1 LSSDA
6 SASAD
11 FFGEILF
18 VLSVNDMFPPSVI
31 AQAITP
37 TLFAGFNL
45 LWMFSLILLI
55 VDKQKSVVIAWFHLV
70 FNRKISSIGYFT
82 AFFLRHNISSTQPLF
97 GRFSLILLIV
107 GK

>member
-1 LSSDA
+1 MLVFFFYIIQ
-6 SASAD
+6 SALYLQLIVCTPTRQHQQI

-55 VDKQKSVVIAWFHLV
+55 VDKQ
-70 FNRKISSIGYFT
+70 
-82 AFFLRHNISSTQPLF
+82 
-97 GRFSLILLIV
+97 
-107 GK
+107 